1 MSEPTTGI
9 EKLVYDVKEAAEML
23 SISRT
28 MIFQLINEGR
38 LGSLKVGHR
47 RLVPRQDLEEFVS
60 SNRQPAA

>member
-1 MSEPTTGI
+1 MSEPTAGI